1 MKRNERNEKF
11 SVKISTRMVSFSIN
25 SGMILQNR
33 FISYQAY
40 KAEKKRITSQGE
52 SEAAQL
58 REENEKLRREL
69 EDAKQQ
75 VKASDDLFWNIYRV

>member
-1 MKRNERNEKF
+1 MK
-11 SVKISTRMVSFSIN
+11 
-25 SGMILQNR
+25 
-33 FISYQAY
+33 SYQAY

-52 SEAAQL
+52 SVAAQL

-75 VKASDDLFWNIYRV
+75 VKGSYDLFFNRNR